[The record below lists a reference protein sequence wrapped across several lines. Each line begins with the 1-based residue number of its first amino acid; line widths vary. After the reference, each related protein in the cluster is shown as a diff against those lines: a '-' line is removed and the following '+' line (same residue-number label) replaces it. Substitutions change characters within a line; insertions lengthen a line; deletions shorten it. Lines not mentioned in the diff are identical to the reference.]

1 MYHTQ
6 PEQTNDTSLLLNMQ
20 VHRKHQ
26 MNKIEMI
33 DVEHQSLQIL
43 DQLEQELLLKQS
55 HFLLEDQQNPTR
67 YKKIN

>member
-33 DVEHQSLQIL
+33 DVEHQLLQQL
-43 DQLEQELLLKQS
+43 DQLEQELLLKQF
-55 HFLLEDQQNPTR
+55 HFLLEDQQNPT
-67 YKKIN
+67 

>member
-6 PEQTNDTSLLLNMQ
+6 PEQTDDTSLLLNMQ
-20 VHRKHQ
+20 VHRKYQ

-33 DVEHQSLQIL
+33 DVEHQLLQQL

-55 HFLLEDQQNPTR
+55 HFLLEDQQNPT
-67 YKKIN
+67 